1 MNLSEYKSG
10 FWKQQYQYKSFQPTL
25 VNWQWR
31 WSNPELDTL
40 LAEANLRLGELNG
53 LSQVVPDLDRY
64 IEMHVIKEAQT
75 SSRIEGTQ
83 TGMDEALEE
92 DPEDI
97 APEKRDD
104 WR

>member
-10 FWKQQYQYKSFQPTL
+10 VWKEQYRYKSFQPTL
-25 VNWQWR
+25 VNRQWE
-31 WSNPELDTL
+31 WSDPELDTL

-53 LSQVVPDLDRY
+53 LSQIVPDLDRY

-83 TGMDEALEE
+83 TGMEEAVAE

-104 WR
+104 